1 MADFQ
6 IGNIGNWIC
15 FARKMGEGVFYL
27 FLFQIK
33 VKCFCG
39 KRCIMTK

>member
-15 FARKMGEGVFYL
+15 FARKMGEGVFYS
-27 FLFQIK
+27 FFVSNYIWN
-33 VKCFCG
+33 VFVG
-39 KRCIMTK
+39 IDAS